1 MLNGKTVFLS
11 GPISAAPDY
20 FEKFMGAEVL
30 CLMLGARLVYNPAR
44 LKQGKKYRWYMDR
57 CLAAIRSGKIGVIVS
72 MPKYWQ
78 SPGSRDE
85 HIVARE
91 RKLERVKV
99 EELERMVGK

>member
-11 GPISAAPDY
+11 GPISGDPDY
-20 FEKFMGAEVL
+20 YVKFAGAEVL
-30 CLMLGARLVYNPAR
+30 CLMMGARKVFNPAR
-44 LKQGKKYRWYMDR
+44 LKQGKKYRWYMR
-57 CLAAIRSGKIGVIVS
+57 CCLAAIRSGKIGVIVS

-99 EELERMVGK
+99 EELERAVSI